1 MTEAAIEL
9 VEMSKRFKNLIAV
22 DRLSL
27 EVRRGEIFG
36 LLGPNG
42 SGKTTTVNV
51 ISGLSRP
58 TSGTVRVL
66 GQDILAGS
74 RSVRRALGSMPQETA
89 LYEELS
95 AEANL
100 RFHGDLFGVPREV
113 ISEQTDH
120 LLDLVQLSERRRDRV
135 STFSGGMKRRLALAR
150 AMLHD
155 PEMLYLDEPTLGVD
169 VQSRRALWDYILGLK
184 ARGKTILITTNYL
197 EEASAL
203 CDRLAILDH
212 GRLAAL
218 DTPVQLSRRYGDT
231 VIEMVLE
238 PGPSSELVARL
249 RDIQGV
255 TDVVAIDSA
264 IKVTLAGAR
273 EAVGQ
278 VVTLVTK
285 ESRLVGFDQ
294 HQPSLDEV
302 FLHLTGREL
311 RD

>member
-9 VEMSKRFKNLIAV
+9 LEMSKRFKNFIAV

-66 GQDILAGS
+66 GQDILADS
-74 RSVRRALGSMPQETA
+74 RSVRRVLGSVPQETA

-100 RFHGDLFGVPREV
+100 RFHGDLFGVPRKV
-113 ISEQTDH
+113 IGEQTDH
-120 LLDLVQLSERRRDRV
+120 LLALVQLSERRRDRV

-255 TDVVAIDSA
+255 TDVVAIESA